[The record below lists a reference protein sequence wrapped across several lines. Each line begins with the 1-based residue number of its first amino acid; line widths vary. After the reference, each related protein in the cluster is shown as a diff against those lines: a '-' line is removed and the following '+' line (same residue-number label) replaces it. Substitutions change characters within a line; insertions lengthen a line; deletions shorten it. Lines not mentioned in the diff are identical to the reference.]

1 MTNVNELVNRYVAVW
16 NEPDADARR
25 KTVSELWAD
34 DGVQATSETEHRGH
48 HALTQRVTSAYEE
61 LVAGQGFVFALAG
74 EPAAHHDAVWFRTHM
89 LPAAGGDIAWTGSIF
104 LILDGE
110 GRIGYDYQF
119 PEN

>member
-1 MTNVNELVNRYVAVW
+1 MTNTNELAHRYLAVW

-25 KTVSELWAD
+25 KSVTELWAD
-34 DGVQATSETEHRGH
+34 DGVQATPENKYRGH
-48 HALTQRVTSAYEE
+48 EELTGRVAGAHEE

-74 EPAAHHDAVWFRTHM
+74 EPMAHHDAVWFRTHM

-110 GRIGYDYQF
+110 GRITYDYQF
-119 PEN
+119 TED